1 MTRPTPTQVRVRG
14 LTIVFLTLATVVLIL
29 LGAAYAGT
37 SDWFLALL
45 ALLDLPAIAILLFV
59 ERWERTHA

>member
-1 MTRPTPTQVRVRG
+1 MARLTPTQVRVRG
-14 LTIVFLTLATVVLIL
+14 LTIAFLTLATVVLIL

-45 ALLDLPAIAILLFV
+45 ALLDLPAIAILHFV